1 MAHETVPPRLQ
12 RTIVEATTMLA
23 EAEKELDTAM
33 REIVSAERADKTIIT
48 EAVQSAF
55 HKLAT
60 ARSELE
66 ELLRDD

>member
-1 MAHETVPPRLQ
+1 MALETVTPQLQ
-12 RTIVEATTMLA
+12 RKIAEATAILV

-66 ELLRDD
+66 ELLRAD